1 MYKVLI
7 VEDEDIIRKG
17 LMFMVDWQEADCVVA
32 GEAVDGQDGLEKIRE
47 HRPDIVIVDIN
58 MPVKDGLAML
68 EESISEYGYDAII
81 VSGYSEF
88 EYARK
93 AIGLGVTEYLL
104 KPVNF
109 NELYDALDK
118 ITRKQKA
125 AARLRDDMKQIDMEK
140 KKLGILD
147 GISLDEIK
155 EGNRYVEFMMDYIRQ
170 HYSSRVSLTDVSEQC
185 GMSCTY
191 LNSKFK
197 SDTGYT
203 FNDFLNRYRMQKAV
217 DLLKENKYKVYE
229 IADLVGFSDYKYF
242 IKVFKKYVGCSPVR
256 FVEGG
261 PPE

>member
-1 MYKVLI
+1 MPVS
-7 VEDEDIIRKG
+7 G
-17 LMFMVDWQEADCVVA
+17 LGGSIGRMTIPVS
-32 GEAVDGQDGLEKIRE
+32 IRE
-47 HRPDIVIVDIN
+47 NRPDIVIVDIN

-68 EESISEYGYDAII
+68 EESIGQYGYDAII

-118 ITRKQKA
+118 IIRKQTA

-147 GISLDEIK
+147 GISCDKVK
-155 EGNRYVEFMMDYIRQ
+155 EGNRYVEFMMDYIKE

-191 LNSKFK
+191 LGSKFK

-217 DLLKENKYKVYE
+217 ELLKENKYKVYE

-242 IKVFKKYVGCSPVR
+242 IKVFKKYVGCSPVK

-261 PPE
+261 ACE

>member
-17 LMFMVDWQEADCVVA
+17 LMFMVNWQEAGCVVV
-32 GEAVDGQDGLEKIRE
+32 GEAVDGQDGLDKIKE
-47 HRPDIVIVDIN
+47 NHPDIVIVDIN
-58 MPVKDGLAML
+58 MPVMDGLSML
-68 EESISEYGYDAII
+68 EESIGEYGYDAVI

-109 NELYDALDK
+109 NELYDALKK
-118 ITRKQKA
+118 IIRKQQA
-125 AARLRDDMKQIDMEK
+125 AARLRDEIKQIDMEK
-140 KKLGILD
+140 KKLGILEPACSND
-147 GISLDEIK
+147 LRDE
-155 EGNRYVEFMMDYIRQ
+155 NRHVEFMMDYIKEN
-170 HYSSRVSLTDVSEQC
+170 YSSRVSLTDVSERC

-197 SDTGYT
+197 SGTGYT

-217 DLLKENKYKVYE
+217 ELLKENKYKVYE

>member
-17 LMFMVDWQEADCVVA
+17 LMFMVNWQEADCVVV
-32 GEAVDGQDGLEKIRE
+32 GEGVDGQDGLEKIRE
-47 HRPDIVIVDIN
+47 NRPDIVIVDIN

-68 EESISEYGYDAII
+68 EESIGQYGYDAII

-118 ITRKQKA
+118 IIRKQTA

-147 GISLDEIK
+147 GISCDKVK
-155 EGNRYVEFMMDYIRQ
+155 EGNRYVEFMMDYIKE

-185 GMSCTY
+185 GMSCT
-191 LNSKFK
+191 
-197 SDTGYT
+197 

-217 DLLKENKYKVYE
+217 ELLKENKYKVYE

-242 IKVFKKYVGCSPVR
+242 IKVFKKYVGCSPVK

-261 PPE
+261 ACE

>member
-1 MYKVLI
+1 MWSW
-7 VEDEDIIRKG
+7 EN
-17 LMFMVDWQEADCVVA
+17 
-32 GEAVDGQDGLEKIRE
+32 
-47 HRPDIVIVDIN
+47 RPDIVIVDIN

-68 EESISEYGYDAII
+68 EESIGQYGYDAII

-118 ITRKQKA
+118 IIRKQTA

-147 GISLDEIK
+147 GISCDKVK
-155 EGNRYVEFMMDYIRQ
+155 EGNRYVEFMMDYIKE

-191 LNSKFK
+191 LGSKFK

-217 DLLKENKYKVYE
+217 ELLKENKYKVYE

-242 IKVFKKYVGCSPVR
+242 IKVFKKYVGCSPVK

-261 PPE
+261 ACE